1 VDTVKELLR
10 IKGPHV
16 LTVGTDATVLQAVNL
31 MNDHHV
37 GSLVV
42 LDQGRIVGMFT
53 ERDILRR
60 VVGEHRAP
68 DHTTVGEVMTTEV
81 FACNPST
88 PIEEAR
94 AAMRDH
100 RIRHLPVLDEAG
112 ALLGVISIGDLNAYQ
127 VTDQERTI
135 FLLHEYLYGRA

>member
-1 VDTVKELLR
+1 MDTVKELLT

-16 LTVGTDATVLQAVNL
+16 LTIGQDATVLQAVNL

-60 VVGEHRAP
+60 VVGEHRDP
-68 DHTTVGEVMTTEV
+68 EHTTVAEVMTTEV
-81 FACNPST
+81 FCCYLST
-88 PIEEAR
+88 TIEEAR
-94 AAMRDH
+94 GAMRDH
-100 RIRHLPVLDEAG
+100 RIRHLPVLDDSG
-112 ALLGVISIGDLNAYQ
+112 NLLGVISIGDLNAYQ